1 MYDAEEEAWRELA
14 RKQEQQRLDEALERF
29 INDYKPEASPSLIR
43 VAFEAGWRAAK
54 Q

>member
-14 RKQEQQRLDEALERF
+14 RRQEQQRLDEALQRF
-29 INDYKPEASPSLIR
+29 MQEYKPEASPTLIR

-54 Q
+54 E

>member
-14 RKQEQQRLDEALERF
+14 RKQDQQRLDEALERF

-54 Q
+54 E

>member
-54 Q
+54 E